1 MEWYLKVVR
10 DNYANFNGRAS
21 RQEYWMF
28 FLFNMIFTVVAMVI
42 DVFLGLGFLNL
53 IYMLAVMIPYIA
65 VFARR
70 MHDIDKS
77 GWWILIGIIPLIGTI
92 WLIVLLV
99 KDSDPGENQYGQS
112 SIS

>member
-10 DNYANFNGRAS
+10 DNYANFNGRAT

-28 FLFNMIFTVVAMVI
+28 VLFNMIFAVVAMVV

-53 IYMLAVMIPYIA
+53 IYMLAVIIPSIA

-77 GWWILIGIIPLIGTI
+77 GWWIFISIIPLIGAI

-99 KDSDPGENQYGQS
+99 KDGDPDLNQYGPPS
-112 SIS
+112 TS